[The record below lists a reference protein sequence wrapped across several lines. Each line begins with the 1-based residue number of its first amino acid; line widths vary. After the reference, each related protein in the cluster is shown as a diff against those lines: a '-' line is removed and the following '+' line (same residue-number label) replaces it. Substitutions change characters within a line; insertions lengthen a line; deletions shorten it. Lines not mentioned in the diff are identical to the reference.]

1 MAVIDETAVFSL
13 TDKASFQALGEGAV
27 ILMIDTGQIYTCNET
42 TEAFLKVIDGQRDLA
57 SILDLLLTEFDAD
70 RETLASDFAELA
82 QELQDEGI
90 IEVR

>member
-1 MAVIDETAVFSL
+1 MAVIDETPVFSL

-42 TEAFLKVIDGQRDLA
+42 TEAFLKVIDGQRNLG
-57 SILDLLLTEFDAD
+57 SILDLLLAEFDAD
-70 RETLASDFAELA
+70 RETLANDFAELA